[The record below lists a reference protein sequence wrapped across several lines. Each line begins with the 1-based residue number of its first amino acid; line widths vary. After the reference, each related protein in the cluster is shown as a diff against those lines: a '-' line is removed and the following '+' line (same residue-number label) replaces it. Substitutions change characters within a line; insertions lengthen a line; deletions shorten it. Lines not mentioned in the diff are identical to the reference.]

1 LLSASLMTQLG
12 NLWTI
17 VLGVAGLL
25 VMFAVI
31 GYLVARVM
39 RSRNANGSASG
50 FEGQMSALD
59 ADYLDSSHIGL
70 EPFAGGENLPR
81 YDANTPVRKGYAK
94 QPPR

>member
-1 LLSASLMTQLG
+1 MEAG

-31 GYLVARVM
+31 GYFVARVM
-39 RSRNANGSASG
+39 RSRNAQGSTGSSG
-50 FEGQMSALD
+50 GQVSESD
-59 ADYLDSSHIGL
+59 AAFLDSSHIGL
-70 EPFAGGENLPR
+70 EPFVGGESPPR

-94 QPPR
+94 RRPR